1 MDLFTP
7 PTRDERQEMGRIKW
21 IDNKCRGTFE
31 YCTGFGK
38 TTTAIKCVK
47 SVLNKYP
54 QFRLLVVVPTDLL
67 KDQWVMALTKAG
79 IFINAEVVVIN
90 TIVKHNW
97 NCDILVIDEIHRT
110 GADTFQQI
118 FDKVKYKLI
127 LGLTATLKRLDE
139 RHVLIE
145 KYCPVVDSLSIEE
158 ATQNGWLAPY
168 KEFKVYLDVDL
179 EEYNALNREFNE
191 HFAYFNYSFDTCMK
205 LIGKDGYRKRLAYR
219 DLMYSGD
226 DQSTKNRL
234 FKEITFHALGFMRTM
249 QARKAFIYKHP
260 KKIEIAN
267 LILDYRKDCK
277 AITFSP
283 TIEVAEK
290 IKYGGVLH
298 SKQTKK
304 KNAMTM
310 EQFLPMETGVLNTSK
325 AVNEG
330 VDIPGLN
337 LAIILSNTSS
347 QTEKVQ
353 RIGRVIRF
361 APNKTAEIF
370 TLILRGTV
378 EEEWFNKSSEGK
390 KYITIDEEQLL
401 HVLKK
406 EDFKEVKSKP
416 RKMIFRF

>member
-7 PTRDERQEMGRIKW
+7 PTRDERQEMGRLRWLDSKG
-21 IDNKCRGTFE
+21 KGTLE

-38 TTTAIKCVK
+38 TTTAIKCIK

-54 QFRLLVVVPTDLL
+54 GFRVLVVVPTDLL

-79 IFINAEVVVIN
+79 IFMNAEVVVIN
-90 TIVKHNW
+90 TVIKHSW
-97 NCDILVIDEIHRT
+97 NCDILIIDEIHRT
-110 GADTFQQI
+110 GADTFAKI
-118 FDKVKYKLI
+118 FEVVSYKLI

-139 RHVLIE
+139 RHLLIE

-168 KEFKVYLDVDL
+168 KEFKVYLDVNLD
-179 EEYNALNREFNE
+179 EYHALNREFSE
-191 HFAYFNYSFDTCMK
+191 HFAYFDHDFKLCMQLVGPNGFK
-205 LIGKDGYRKRLAYR
+205 KRMAYR
-219 DLMYSGD
+219 DIRYVGKDPVVKSRVL
-226 DQSTKNRL
+226 Q
-234 FKEITFHALGFMRTM
+234 EITTHAMGFMRTM
-249 QARKAFIYKHP
+249 QARKAFIFKHP

-267 LILDYRKDCK
+267 LILEWRQDRK

-283 TIEVAEK
+283 TIDIAEK

-304 KNAMTM
+304 KNALTM
-310 EQFLPMETGVLNTSK
+310 EQFLPLEKGVLNTSK

-337 LAIILSNTSS
+337 LAIILSNSS
-347 QTEKVQ
+347 SSTEKIQ

-361 APNKTAEIF
+361 SPNKVAEIF
-370 TLILRGTV
+370 TLVLRGTV
-378 EEEWFNKSSEGK
+378 EEEWFNRSNEGK
-390 KYITIDEEQLL
+390 DFITIDEEQLM
-401 HVLKK
+401 HVLKG
-406 EDFKEVKSKP
+406 EEFKEVKRKP
-416 RKMIFRF
+416 MKMLFQL